1 MSAKEINNTHIHKND
16 GTILE
21 INNMRNPKNK
31 PIDVNKMIGN
41 KTNKEESSSQN

>member
-1 MSAKEINNTHIHKND
+1 MSAKEMNNTHINKND

-31 PIDVNKMIGN
+31 PIDINKMTGN
-41 KTNKEESSSQN
+41 KGNKGDSSSRN

>member
-1 MSAKEINNTHIHKND
+1 MSTKEINNTHMHKND

-31 PIDVNKMIGN
+31 PIDVNKMTGN